1 MKRLQGYLYWGSLW
15 AGMLLVEY
23 EVLPRVG
30 AVFVMCS
37 SACVLAALAGA
48 LYRAPEGNER
58 ADGLHLRPKKRPS
71 GFISAVRSSHRQV
84 RQGWT

>member
-1 MKRLQGYLYWGSLW
+1 MKWLQGYIYLGSLC

-23 EVLPRVG
+23 EALPRVG
-30 AVFVMCS
+30 AVFVMGA

-71 GFISAVRSSHRQV
+71 GFISAVRSHRQL
-84 RQGWT
+84 RRGWT